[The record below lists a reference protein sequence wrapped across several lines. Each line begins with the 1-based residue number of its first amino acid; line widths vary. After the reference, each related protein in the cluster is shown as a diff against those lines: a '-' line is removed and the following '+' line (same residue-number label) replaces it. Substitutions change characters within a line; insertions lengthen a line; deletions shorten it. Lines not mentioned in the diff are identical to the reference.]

1 MITIL
6 YFASIREHMGKAKET
21 VELTENITTVEAL
34 IRHLSETNSAFNQ
47 LCQSAN
53 SPLIS
58 VNQVFA
64 EPSSPI
70 VFGDEVGFFPSMTG
84 G

>member
-6 YFASIREHMGKAKET
+6 YFASIREHMGKAKDT

-34 IRHLSETNSAFNQ
+34 IRHLSETDSAFSQ
-47 LCQSAN
+47 LHQSTN
-53 SPLIS
+53 PPLIS
-58 VNQVFA
+58 VNHTFA
-64 EPSSPI
+64 EASSPI
-70 VFGDEVGFFPSMTG
+70 ASGDEVGIFPLMTG